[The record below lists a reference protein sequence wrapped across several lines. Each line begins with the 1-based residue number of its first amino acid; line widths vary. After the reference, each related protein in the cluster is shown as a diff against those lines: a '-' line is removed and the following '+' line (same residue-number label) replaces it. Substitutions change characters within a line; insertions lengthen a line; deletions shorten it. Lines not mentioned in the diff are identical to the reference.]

1 MFAFVSWLDSPQQSR
16 PLWTLPSTPGQCPPQ
31 SLECQPQLP
40 LWLRCQAQC
49 LTRRPPCQWQECQEC
64 HTTWQPSWQECHT
77 TSAHMAGVPHHMAG
91 MPAHMAGVPAHMA
104 GMPAHMA
111 GMQPHMA
118 GMPFAIAHGGCP
130 PWAGQTVAAAAPNS
144 RLKSEAVPRS
154 SGLNTKAPAAE
165 TAPAPAAETAPTP
178 APGPLLMAAEP
189 APTQAD
195 QMAAEPTP
203 TEPAQMAAEPTPPQ
217 TLESLQLLQHR

>member
-1 MFAFVSWLDSPQQSR
+1 MAAM
-16 PLWTLPSTPGQCPPQ
+16 PSAMLHTPPA
-31 SLECQPQLP
+31 S
-40 LWLRCQAQC
+40 
-49 LTRRPPCQWQECQEC
+49 QWQECQEC
-64 HTTWQPSWQECHT
+64 HTTWQPAR
-77 TSAHMAGVPHHMAG
+77 SATPHGRNASPHGRSASPHG
-91 MPAHMAGVPAHMA
+91 WNASPHGWNAAPHGWNALGGRPA
-104 GMPAHMA
+104 
-111 GMQPHMA
+111 
-118 GMPFAIAHGGCP
+118 
-130 PWAGQTVAAAAPNS
+130 WTGQTVAAAAPNS

-154 SGLNTKAPAAE
+154 SGLNAKAPAAE